1 MRVKAF
7 FSMLVISMLLL
18 GANRIGVAAAPETT
32 YIYASPANVNATGQP
47 VGYQFPVNINV
58 NDAPSAFAWDVV
70 VKWDPSVLGVFLVS
84 EGDFLTRPPTN
95 YDTTFTYYPTSLA
108 VASQWGNIT
117 VGCSLLG
124 GLPMNEWAVGDGWLF
139 RLGFEVKA
147 AGSTVIGLSGTVLL
161 DRFESGSPAPTPY
174 PNVDGFFF
182 NTQFNDL
189 AVTDV
194 TASPTEVRAEE
205 LVSIDVTIAN
215 EGNFTEVSDVAVYAD
230 IEYRDPAN
238 PDVILAGDEVTVGT
252 QGTAELAPGATT
264 TLHFTWNTTGVED
277 GNYTIS
283 AELVLSD
290 DNPSNDIFFD
300 GVITVNPP
308 ALLHDIA
315 VTSVVASPT
324 EVTVGDD
331 VTISIKVENQ
341 GDFNETFSVTAYAD
355 SDTMVLGDEITVGT
369 QSDVALTNGT
379 STTVTITWDTTGV
392 AAGTY
397 TVSAK
402 VPPVADEREADKVD
416 NMKAGNAVVV
426 HGAQGGTDYTWYIV
440 GAVIVVVI
448 VVAVAVYFFR
458 FRKK

>member
-1 MRVKAF
+1 
-7 FSMLVISMLLL
+7 
-18 GANRIGVAAAPETT
+18 
-32 YIYASPANVNATGQP
+32 
-47 VGYQFPVNINV
+47 
-58 NDAPSAFAWDVV
+58 
-70 VKWDPSVLGVFLVS
+70 
-84 EGDFLTRPPTN
+84 
-95 YDTTFTYYPTSLA
+95 
-108 VASQWGNIT
+108 
-117 VGCSLLG
+117 
-124 GLPMNEWAVGDGWLF
+124 MNEWAAGDGWLC

-161 DRFESGSPAPTPY
+161 DRFEAGSPAPTPY

-182 NTQFNDL
+182 NSQFNDL

-205 LVSIDVTIAN
+205 LVSIDVTLAN

-252 QGTAELAPGATT
+252 QGTSELTPGATT

-283 AELVLSD
+283 AELLLSD

-315 VTSVVASPT
+315 VISVVPSPT
-324 EVTVGDD
+324 EATVGDD
-331 VTISIKVENQ
+331 VTISIEVENQ
-341 GDFNETFSVTAYAD
+341 GDFNETFSVAAYAD
-355 SDTMVLGDEITVGT
+355 SDTIVLGDEITVGT

-397 TVSAK
+397 TISAK
-402 VPPVADEREADKVD
+402 VPPVTGEREADKAD
-416 NMKAGNAVVV
+416 NMKAGNAVIV

-440 GAVIVVVI
+440 GGVIVVVI
-448 VVAVAVYFFR
+448 VVAVALYFFK
-458 FRKK
+458 FRK